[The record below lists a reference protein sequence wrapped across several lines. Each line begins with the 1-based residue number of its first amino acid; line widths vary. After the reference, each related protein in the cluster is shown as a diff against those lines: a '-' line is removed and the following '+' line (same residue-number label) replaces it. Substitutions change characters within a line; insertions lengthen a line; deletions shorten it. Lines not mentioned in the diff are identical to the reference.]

1 MGEAFIDLFYR
12 GLSLGSRARMAHID
26 GRSAFVELPGP
37 MPIGTALSIQVD
49 GLAIPARV
57 IEIVEQT
64 AGSERAPGMK
74 VKPVLEGEAERK
86 WWASAS
92 GGELPPVEERRPV
105 VAEAEPVKA
114 KPVAVLVEEKEP
126 ADEPA
131 KEAKSS
137 EVSALPDR
145 PVVAEEQPRAP
156 APAPSASAHDTVEM
170 QAMPEHLAAAIAASE
185 ESTDVHPL
193 VNDGGEAA
201 VEAADA
207 TVDAPVTDEP
217 SGVVDAE
224 SPEPPTAGGDAAPRG
239 RKSRRKRR

>member
-12 GLSLGSRARMAHID
+12 GLSLGSRARMTHID
-26 GRSAFVELPGP
+26 GRSAYVELPGP

-49 GLAIPARV
+49 GLVIPARV

-74 VKPVLEGEAERK
+74 VKPALEGEAERK

-92 GGELPPVEERRPV
+92 GGELPVEEGRP
-105 VAEAEPVKA
+105 AA
-114 KPVAVLVEEKEP
+114 KPVVEAKPAEAKPAVEAKPVEAKPAAVLVEDDAP
-126 ADEPA
+126 AEEV
-131 KEAKSS
+131 KRS
-137 EVSALPDR
+137 EVSVLPE
-145 PVVAEEQPRAP
+145 PPMVAEERPREPSP
-156 APAPSASAHDTVEM
+156 AASAHDTVEM

-185 ESTDVHPL
+185 ESTDVHP
-193 VNDGGEAA
+193 VVADGG
-201 VEAADA
+201 DA

-239 RKSRRKRR
+239 RKNRRKRR

>member
-12 GLSLGSRARMAHID
+12 GLSLGSRARMSHID

-49 GLAIPARV
+49 GLTIAARV

-74 VKPVLEGEAERK
+74 VKPALEGEAERK

-92 GGELPPVEERRPV
+92 GGELPPVEARAPLVE
-105 VAEAEPVKA
+105 A
-114 KPVAVLVEEKEP
+114 KPVEARALL
-126 ADEPA
+126 A
-131 KEAKSS
+131 EAKPAEARAPLAEAAEVKRS
-137 EVSALPDR
+137 EAAARPDR
-145 PVVAEEQPRAP
+145 PVVAEDQPR

-185 ESTDVHPL
+185 ESTDMHPV

-201 VEAADA
+201 ADAADA
-207 TVDAPVTDEP
+207 TVGAPVTDEP
-217 SGVVDAE
+217 SGVVNAE
-224 SPEPPTAGGDAAPRG
+224 SPEPPTAGGDTGGRG
-239 RKSRRKRR
+239 RKARRKRR